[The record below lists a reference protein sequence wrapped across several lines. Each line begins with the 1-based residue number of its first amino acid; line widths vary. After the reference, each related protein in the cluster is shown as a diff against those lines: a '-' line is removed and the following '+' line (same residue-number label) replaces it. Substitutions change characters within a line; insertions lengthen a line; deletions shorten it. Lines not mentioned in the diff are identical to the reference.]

1 MNMSSPNPA
10 AQVLVVD
17 PSPQRRQQL
26 IKLLASQHYRAREAS
41 TCEEALRLLAQTP
54 LAVILTDTE
63 LPTKSGLFLLQQVKK
78 RYPDSEVILLT
89 HNASSYN
96 LLQALRHGAY
106 DFIVRPI
113 DTGEILFNALDRA
126 FHAVGLRQENHRL
139 LREAETRNELLG
151 QALRMTR
158 ALNSSIA
165 RLAQTVDIGDLLR
178 ELLELAVTQLQAQ
191 RGFLALYNPTS
202 GRIGI
207 KVCKGIA
214 ASFSDTCHDDI
225 PGGLI
230 RQMID
235 RGKPLLVADSL
246 PAQLAELASDLEK
259 RQLLTSPGIMMIP
272 LQRGE
277 RSVGCMTLVGH
288 PQGFPFTQQDLQFL
302 LQLSQHALLALER
315 AGQIRLLKQAGPQER
330 RSKSEA

>member
-10 AQVLVVD
+10 TQVLVVD

-26 IKLLASQHYRAREAS
+26 IKLLASQHYQAREAS

-214 ASFSDTCHDDI
+214 ATFSDTCRDDI

-272 LQRGE
+272 MQRGE
-277 RSVGCMTLVGH
+277 RSIGCMTLVGH

-330 RSKSEA
+330 RSKSEV